1 MKVSDGVT
9 SFIII
14 MSYVRKLHTS
24 MFTYVVFT
32 KCNTQ
37 CPREQLRATLL
48 KYILR
53 FTPFILFCGCGS

>member
-9 SFIII
+9 SITII

-24 MFTYVVFT
+24 MFTCVVFT
-32 KCNTQ
+32 ECNTQ

-53 FTPFILFCGCGS
+53 FTPFILFCGCRS